1 MPFHTPEKN
10 PPTAAAPADMPSQT
24 AWKIG
29 TTVVWNQFTTAEAA
43 SLMPFHAAL
52 TMFRKVSDLL

>member
-1 MPFHTPEKN
+1 MSCIGVKKI
-10 PPTAAAPADMPSQT
+10 AAATFSPSHMP
-24 AWKIG
+24 WKIG

-52 TMFRKVSDLL
+52 TMFRNVSDLL